1 MSNTRTRAD
10 IIVLLEK
17 EVRYAHDIVIPL
29 FKGNVSWMR
38 SYLDRLREQFDI
50 DIDPAWRLGFSMQ
63 TELENE
69 KARIKRA
76 ERVLT
81 ALALG
86 EKNVTFRSIF
96 TAYTYL
102 VEGKDRS
109 NEVMHKIIDLY
120 RELEEEYG

>member
-17 EVRYAHDIVIPL
+17 EVRYAHDIVTPL